1 MTKEK
6 GKSEKLLVSFKTYEM
21 VASSTFA
28 RWLKE
33 VLQLSG
39 IDASNFKVHS
49 FRGATTSAEYIA
61 GVTLQDILQTANWGS
76 AKKFRKFYYRDV
88 VDHQLNFSH
97 SVLSEYMQVPG

>member
-39 IDASNFKVHS
+39 IDAS
-49 FRGATTSAEYIA
+49 I
-61 GVTLQDILQTANWGS
+61 
-76 AKKFRKFYYRDV
+76 
-88 VDHQLNFSH
+88 
-97 SVLSEYMQVPG
+97 